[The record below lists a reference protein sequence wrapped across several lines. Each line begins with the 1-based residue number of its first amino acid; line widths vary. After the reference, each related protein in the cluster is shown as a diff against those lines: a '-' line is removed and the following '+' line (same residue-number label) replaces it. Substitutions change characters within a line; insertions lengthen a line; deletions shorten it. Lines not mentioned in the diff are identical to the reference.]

1 MNMNIAS
8 KSPRRWHQ
16 GPGLPPAQSL
26 GRLNSHWNHCRSEM
40 FTEIFLSW
48 CHPFFWD
55 HVPMFTDC
63 VHWRFLI
70 SCVPLLAV
78 GCHGPQAFLRPS
90 WWLSGTLRW
99 DHRRPV
105 TKKPRHKE
113 GGNWGCCF
121 LLPGRKSVEICWIM
135 LDLSIFWD
143 KKTAENRINMDKQ
156 RGRER
161 KSSRP

>member
-1 MNMNIAS
+1 MYWMNMNIAS

-26 GRLNSHWNHCRSEM
+26 GRLNSRWNHWRSEM

-48 CHPFFWD
+48 TFVILFFWD

-90 WWLSGTLRW
+90 WWLGTIRW
-99 DHRRPV
+99 DHRQPNQEAKLFFVARATKISGDLSWIGRFFE
-105 TKKPRHKE
+105 TKKK
-113 GGNWGCCF
+113 NQQ
-121 LLPGRKSVEICWIM
+121 KIV
-135 LDLSIFWD
+135 
-143 KKTAENRINMDKQ
+143 
-156 RGRER
+156 
-161 KSSRP
+161 